1 MEKNELLSKISADD
15 IIGMVTNYFGIPM
28 SEDSN
33 YEETKFLTMCHH
45 DDPSEASF
53 KLYFYRKNKSFYC
66 YSGDGFMSL
75 FDFVMLMKGISFNE
89 SIEFIE
95 QYFHISGVPRGF
107 GKQQPIFEI
116 QPYTPKK
123 VDLNEKLPIY
133 DESILRTLMD
143 YKAIEWLDEGI
154 SKETMERYGIKFD
167 LYTNGIIIPHRDVE
181 GNLVGIRERNL
192 DEKQLELKRKYVPFM
207 DIKTRQMF
215 RHPLNQNIYGIHINK
230 EKIKETEMVMI
241 WESEKSVLKM
251 DTFYNENPS
260 VAVGGSNLSDY
271 QLSLLATLGVKD
283 IYVFFDYEPDKGDLW
298 KRKMKKIYN
307 KIINYGINCFYI
319 PNDNMKKYLQP
330 KESLIDEGKEIF
342 EILFKKSKQYKGE
355 DDE

>member
-133 DESILRTLMD
+133 DESILKTLID

-215 RHPLNQNIYGIHINK
+215 RHPLGKNLYGIHCNK
-230 EKIKETEMVMI
+230 ERIKETKMAML
-241 WESEKSVLKM
+241 WESEKSTLKM
-251 DTFYNENPS
+251 DTIYGLNPS
-260 VAVGGSNLSDY
+260 VSVGGSSISDY
-271 QLSLLATLGVKD
+271 QLNLLRKNGCEN
-283 IYVFFDYEPDKGDLW
+283 IYVLFDYEPNKSEMW
-298 KRKMKKIYN
+298 QRKMKKTYQ
-307 KIINYGINCFYI
+307 KIVDNGFNCFYI
-319 PNDNMKKYLQP
+319 TNENMEQYLLE
-330 KESLIDEGKEIF
+330 KESPIDRGQESF
-342 EILFKKSKQYKGE
+342 EILLKSAEQYIDK
-355 DDE
+355 